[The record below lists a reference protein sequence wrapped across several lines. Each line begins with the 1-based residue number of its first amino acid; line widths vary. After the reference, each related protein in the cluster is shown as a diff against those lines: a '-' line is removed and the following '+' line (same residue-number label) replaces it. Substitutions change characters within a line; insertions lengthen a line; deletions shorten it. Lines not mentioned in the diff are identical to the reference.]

1 MNTFSNTTVISRL
14 HARKRLY
21 LFAVTAWV
29 VLFASVLVVASY
41 FRGVNLGILV
51 GASFGIL
58 LVATLI
64 STIVLDYGSC
74 PRCEQRFV
82 GHVPSIAS
90 RLPVS
95 LFRTSCSHCG
105 LSLFTRENEL

>member
-1 MNTFSNTTVISRL
+1 MNAFSNTAVISKL
-14 HARKRLY
+14 DARKRLY

-29 VLFASVLVVASY
+29 VLFASVLVIASY

-64 STIVLDYGSC
+64 STIVLD
-74 PRCEQRFV
+74 
-82 GHVPSIAS
+82 
-90 RLPVS
+90 
-95 LFRTSCSHCG
+95 
-105 LSLFTRENEL
+105 